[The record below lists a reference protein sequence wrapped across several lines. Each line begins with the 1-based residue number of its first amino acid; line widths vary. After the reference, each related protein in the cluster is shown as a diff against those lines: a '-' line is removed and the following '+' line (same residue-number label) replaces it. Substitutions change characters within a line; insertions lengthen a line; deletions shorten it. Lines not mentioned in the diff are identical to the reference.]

1 MKRRGSELAEV
12 LAALRRLEAKVDEL
26 ARARPKRLL
35 SKRAAAQLLGV
46 DRGTT
51 LEQLIHDGHVHLVAG
66 KIPDTEIDRLL
77 AEGLPEPKQRARRGP
92 PAPRSPAEEAR
103 AVRAMKI

>member
-1 MKRRGSELAEV
+1 MAAPDALDEL
-12 LAALRRLEAKVDEL
+12 LATIRRLEAKVDAL

-35 SKRAAAQLLGV
+35 SKRAAARLLGV

-51 LEQLIHDGHVHLVAG
+51 LEQLIRDGHVHLVAG

-77 AEGLPEPKQRARRGP
+77 AEGMPEPKQRAPRR
-92 PAPRSPAEEAR
+92 PAAPQTADDVER
-103 AVRAMKI
+103 AIREMKI